1 MHLRQ
6 RFGRSEKQEGE
17 KITFFLPSSQRPFFF
32 STKTGQSVSR
42 SMTKGTPL
50 LFFSL
55 SHGRHGSLMT
65 GDVFTLLHMLEHF
78 CMSMRIGRNAKGG
91 VSA

>member
-32 STKTGQSVSR
+32 FPQKLVSQ
-42 SMTKGTPL
+42 SMTKGTPFF
-50 LFFSL
+50 FFSL